1 MAKYNVE
8 FNIGSGIY
16 MKDGLEMLS
25 LKLLSS
31 NTSST

>member
-8 FNIGSGIY
+8 FNKGNGIY
-16 MKDGLEMLS
+16 MKDVLEMLS
-25 LKLLSS
+25 PKLLSS